1 MIVESP
7 LNSHKLMLR
16 NTEMLKKDPVK
27 KKKGLGSNGTN
38 LKVGIK
44 NMKVGIKKTNVAQN

>member
-1 MIVESP
+1 
-7 LNSHKLMLR
+7 MLR

-44 NMKVGIKKTNVAQN
+44 NTKVGIKKTNVAQN

>member
-1 MIVESP
+1 
-7 LNSHKLMLR
+7 MLL

-44 NMKVGIKKTNVAQN
+44 KTNVAQN

>member
-1 MIVESP
+1 
-7 LNSHKLMLR
+7 MLR
-16 NTEMLKKDPVK
+16 NIEMLNKDTVK

-44 NMKVGIKKTNVAQN
+44 KTNVAQN